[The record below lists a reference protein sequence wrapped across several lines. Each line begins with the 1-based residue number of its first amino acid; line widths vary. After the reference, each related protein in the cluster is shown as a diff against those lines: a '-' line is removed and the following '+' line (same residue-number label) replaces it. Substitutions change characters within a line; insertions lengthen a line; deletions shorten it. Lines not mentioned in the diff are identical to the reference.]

1 MADVDTLYG
10 TFSEN
15 DLKGIKDA
23 LGEMSNE
30 MAIIE
35 GHKEAIKD
43 IVDAIYDKYKLPK
56 KIINRLAKAYH
67 KQSFQEEIQLDNEFE
82 AIYVGV
88 TEAK

>member
-1 MADVDTLYG
+1 
-10 TFSEN
+10 
-15 DLKGIKDA
+15 LKAIKGS
-23 LGEMSNE
+23 LSEMSNE
-30 MAIIE
+30 MSIIE

-43 IVDAIYDKYKLPK
+43 IVDAVYDKYKLPK

-67 KQSFQEEIQLDNEFE
+67 KQSFQEEVQLDNEFE

>member
-10 TFSEN
+10 TFSEA

-23 LGEMSNE
+23 LSEISNE
-30 MAIIE
+30 MTIIE
-35 GHKEAIKD
+35 GHKEAIGD

-56 KIINRLAKAYH
+56 KVINRLAKTYH
-67 KQSFQEEIQLDNEFE
+67 KQTFQEEVQLDNEFE
-82 AIYVGV
+82 AIYVGL

>member
-10 TFSEN
+10 TFSED
-15 DLKGIKDA
+15 DLKAIKNSIS
-23 LGEMSNE
+23 EMSNE
-30 MAIIE
+30 MSIIE

-43 IVDAIYDKYKLPK
+43 IVDAVYDKYKLPK

-67 KQSFQEEIQLDNEFE
+67 KQSFQEEVQLDNEFE

>member
-23 LGEMSNE
+23 LSEMSNE
-30 MAIIE
+30 MSIIE
-35 GHKEAIKD
+35 GHKEAMKD
-43 IVDAIYDKYKLPK
+43 IVDAVYDKYKLPK

-67 KQSFQEEIQLDNEFE
+67 KQSFQEEVQLDNEFE

>member
-10 TFSEN
+10 TFSEA

-23 LGEMSNE
+23 LGEISNE
-30 MAIIE
+30 MTIID

-56 KIINRLAKAYH
+56 KVINRLAKTHH
-67 KQSFQEEIQLDNEFE
+67 KQTFQEEIQLDNEFE
-82 AIYVGV
+82 AIYVGI

>member
-1 MADVDTLYG
+1 MADIDTLYG
-10 TFSEN
+10 TFSED
-15 DLKGIKDA
+15 DLKAIKGS
-23 LGEMSNE
+23 LSEMSNE
-30 MAIIE
+30 MSIIE

-43 IVDAIYDKYKLPK
+43 IVDAVYDKYKLPK

-67 KQSFQEEIQLDNEFE
+67 KQSFQEEVQLDNEFE